1 MSYSDFAARGQT
13 GFAGR
18 MARDHPDRERTL
30 RRLRTLA
37 TLLDTAIRLP
47 GGIRIG
53 ADSVIGLAPG
63 VGDALSMALAAYI
76 VYEADR
82 LGVPA
87 NKLWRMVGN
96 VMIDGLVGAVPV
108 LGDIFDVAFK
118 ANMRNLR
125 IIEEHLG
132 QRDRR

>member
-1 MSYSDFAARGQT
+1 MSSIDFAARGQT

-18 MARDHPDRERTL
+18 IPRDHADRERTL

-53 ADSVIGLAPG
+53 ADSVIGPAPG

-76 VYEADR
+76 VYEANR
-82 LGVPA
+82 LGVPT
-87 NKLWRMVGN
+87 NKLWRMARN
-96 VMIDGLVGAVPV
+96 VVIDGLVGAVPV
-108 LGDIFDVAFK
+108 LGDIFDVAFR
-118 ANMRNLR
+118 ANIRNLR

-132 QRDRR
+132 QRGRR